1 MSSSEEIGLV
11 WFRRDLRLDDNPA
24 WAAATSSCAF
34 VVALFVLD
42 PALVSGV
49 GPYRRRQLIANLQ
62 ALDYDLFER
71 TGGRL
76 VVRSGAAEAIVPET
90 AELLSVAH
98 AYWNAD
104 VSPLATRRDA
114 SVAEALGAA
123 GVEVST
129 SWGGLVLPPGSV
141 LTQKGSLSRVFTAF
155 HKTWAKTPWDPWPE
169 PGDAVIY
176 PDPAEPIPRLD
187 APAPLPEGE
196 GEAHRRLEAFL
207 ERVDDY
213 PVTRDLPGLDATS
226 HLSAD
231 LRFGTLSPR
240 TVAQVVGESTDGRRA
255 FVRQLA
261 WRDWYA
267 HLLLEHPTLATTP
280 LDGKAA
286 AMSWRNEPAEI
297 SAWKGGFTGYPIV
310 DAGMR
315 QLRETGWMHNRVRM
329 IVASFLVKD
338 LLVDWRI
345 GEQHFRFLLVD
356 GEVAQNAGN
365 WQWTAGTGPDSAPY
379 HRVFNPVTQS
389 RKFDA
394 DGSYIRRWVPELAK
408 LSAEAIHAPW
418 EASPLDLT
426 DAGVTLGSDYPHPIV
441 DHGPARE
448 RYLAAFAEAKGETAA
463 AAAADADAA
472 ET

>member
-24 WAAATSSCAF
+24 WAAATSTCAF
-34 VVALFVLD
+34 VVAHFVLD
-42 PALVSGV
+42 PTMLAAV

-76 VVRSGAAEAIVPET
+76 VVRSGRAEAIVPET
-90 AELLSVAH
+90 AALLSATK
-98 AYWNAD
+98 AFWNSD

-114 SVAEALGAA
+114 AVAEALGAA
-123 GVEVST
+123 GVDVST
-129 SWGGLVLPPGSV
+129 SWGSLVLPPGTV
-141 LTQKGSLSRVFTAF
+141 RTQKGSLSRVFTSF
-155 HKTWAKTPWDPWPE
+155 HKAWAQTPWDPWPE
-169 PGDAVIY
+169 PGDAVVY

-196 GEAHRRLEAFL
+196 SEARRRLEAFL
-207 ERVDDY
+207 DRVDDY
-213 PVTRDLPGLDATS
+213 PTSRDLPGLDATS

-240 TVAQVVGESTDGRRA
+240 TVAQVVGESTDGRQA

-267 HLLLEHPTLATTP
+267 HLFYEHPNLASAP
-280 LDGKAA
+280 LDGKAS
-286 AMSWRNEPAEI
+286 AMAWRDEPAEI

-356 GEVAQNAGN
+356 GEVSQNAGN
-365 WQWTAGTGPDSAPY
+365 WQWAAGTGPDSAPY

-394 DGSYIRRWVPELAK
+394 DAEYLRRWVPELARM
-408 LSAEAIHAPW
+408 SATAIHAPW
-418 EASPLDLT
+418 EAAPLELAE
-426 DAGVTLGSDYPHPIV
+426 AGIVLGSDYPHPIV
-441 DHGPARE
+441 DHAVARE
-448 RYLAAFAEAKGETAA
+448 RYLAAHAVARDQTAA
-463 AAAADADAA
+463 VAPADD
-472 ET
+472 